1 MLIEFSP
8 QFEKMRNFMLGFDK
22 YVEPLKY
29 VAESVSNTTAYPPH
43 NLYKSK
49 DGFVIEMALAGFNK
63 KDVELEVS
71 PNLLTIK
78 GEAGTDKKEED
89 TLLSTL
95 FKGIA
100 ARRFTR
106 VFYLGEHMKVT
117 HAEMKEGL
125 LTIKVEKVIPDAE
138 KTVKIKVQ

>member
-89 TLLSTL
+89 TLLSPL